1 MATGQEAVSFNQI
14 INADRQKKRNEELA
28 NRILGKNRLS
38 SAGTNPKAQN
48 ATAGSLASRIGVAKR
63 STSTASVKS
72 RKAKR
77 VSSAPVRGGLSSQ
90 KRRPDEERLISALNP
105 ASRQATIRDG
115 PSGMSIRGTSGPF
128 VVIGSNFAAGTTA
141 ADIQSTIE
149 PMSGKI
155 LRCWVTSQHPT
166 VTAEITFAEKWAAEN
181 AIANFHNQRAD
192 GLILSLRMKPAGPS
206 LQNAQSSSFSKQ
218 REQADR
224 QRHVQRGADPTI
236 QDGSY
241 GFGEQSGDAR
251 GNARNNRRNFRG
263 RNQGRGGRN
272 MNQDTNEHSLY
283 SDQMIH

>member
-181 AIANFHNQRAD
+181 AIANFHNQR
-192 GLILSLRMKPAGPS
+192 PAQAFKMLNLPPLASNENKQTGSAMYNVEPTP
-206 LQNAQSSSFSKQ
+206 QSKMEAMVLVNRAVMLGEMLAITVGTLGVET
-218 REQADR
+218 REEAA
-224 QRHVQRGADPTI
+224 GI
-236 QDGSY
+236 
-241 GFGEQSGDAR
+241 
-251 GNARNNRRNFRG
+251 
-263 RNQGRGGRN
+263 
-272 MNQDTNEHSLY
+272 
-283 SDQMIH
+283 